1 VKVCEDTLTGETY
14 AVKIL
19 EEHKLK
25 KKMFSRDPNN
35 NKADQVI
42 RSEVAILKKI
52 YHPNIVRL
60 IEIIED

>member
-1 VKVCEDTLTGETY
+1 
-14 AVKIL
+14 
-19 EEHKLK
+19 
-25 KKMFSRDPNN
+25 MFSRDPNN